1 MLQRL
6 IRSLARSTVGVA
18 LIASVLGISA
28 FGATIAPAFAQ
39 TPTPTAT
46 PAAPAPIRARVHPLP
61 PELQFL
67 RTMTPT
73 QRFDSFLGAQM
84 TWRNP
89 QGQQVVL
96 NVIPGKIDSVGTNA
110 VTITPNGT
118 TQTRTF
124 NVTQNTYIV
133 ARPRQGTLSAFSPG
147 DRVIV
152 TVVDNSSNAAA
163 IVEPGYGM
171 PMMP

>member
-6 IRSLARSTVGVA
+6 IRSFVRSTVGTALVA
-18 LIASVLGISA
+18 SLIGISA
-28 FGATIAPAFAQ
+28 FGVTAVPAFAQ
-39 TPTPTAT
+39 TPTPTPT
-46 PAAPAPIRARVHPLP
+46 PAAPAQLRARVHPLP

-73 QRFDSFLGAQM
+73 QRFDSFIGAQL

-89 QGQQVVL
+89 QGQEVVL

-152 TVVDNSSNAAA
+152 TAVGNSSSAAA
-163 IVEPGYGM
+163 IVESGYGLH
-171 PMMP
+171 MMP

>member
-1 MLQRL
+1 MPQRL
-6 IRSLARSTVGVA
+6 IRSLARSTVGAV
-18 LIASVLGISA
+18 LTASLLCGFIL
-28 FGATIAPAFAQ
+28 GATAVPAFAQ
-39 TPTPTAT
+39 TPTPT
-46 PAAPAPIRARVHPLP
+46 PAPRQAMHQQMHPLP
-61 PELQFL
+61 PELEFL
-67 RTMTPT
+67 RNMNAT
-73 QRFDSFLGAQM
+73 QRFDSFIGAQM

-96 NVIPGKIDSVGTNA
+96 NVIPGKIDSIGTNA
-110 VTITPNGT
+110 ITITPNGV

-152 TVVDNSSNAAA
+152 TVVGNSSNAAA
-163 IVEPGYGM
+163 IVEHGRGM
-171 PMMP
+171 GMMP